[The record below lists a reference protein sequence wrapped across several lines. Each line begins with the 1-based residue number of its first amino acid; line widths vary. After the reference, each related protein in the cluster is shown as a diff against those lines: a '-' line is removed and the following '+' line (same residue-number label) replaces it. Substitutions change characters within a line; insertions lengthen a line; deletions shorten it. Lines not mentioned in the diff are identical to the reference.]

1 MNSEPK
7 QNEMIQELELLRS
20 KYGEGDDPYSS
31 GVFAHRYRSISQTIV
46 NQIDPE
52 LFDGTLIKGYGEGSL
67 AYDEYI
73 NSIDDRFEPTDDEEL
88 ITDGVIYKINQ
99 FCKQKYILTVIRSP
113 SDQNRF
119 YIMYGFYTNSQNIR
133 WDSSGYDG
141 FLERGNIYESMRQ
154 WFGEGDIARL
164 KGYNFTNPHTRTL
177 NFSRRGFQ

>member
-52 LFDGTLIKGYGEGSL
+52 LFDGTLIKGYGEGKV
-67 AYDEYI
+67 YEEYI
-73 NSIDDRFEPTDDEEL
+73 NSIDDRFEPIDDEEL

-119 YIMYGFYTNSQNIR
+119 Y
-133 WDSSGYDG
+133 G
-141 FLERGNIYESMRQ
+141 FLERGSIHESMRQ
-154 WFGEGDIARL
+154 WFGEGDIVRL
-164 KGYNFTNPHTRTL
+164 KGYNFTNPHSRTL